1 MNVAYDSRPGEVKKI
16 HMDDIVTKS
25 TRICT
30 MDQPS
35 YKEQQISVNP
45 KSKPYKFLSEVMW
58 MVDEVIDHRIRRGV
72 AYVPVV
78 PGSAGDERCLPERS
92 TV

>member
-1 MNVAYDSRPGEVKKI
+1 MNVAYDSRPGEIKKI
-16 HMDDIVTKS
+16 HIMDDIVMKS

-45 KSKPYKFLSEVMW
+45 KSKPYKFL
-58 MVDEVIDHRIRRGV
+58 
-72 AYVPVV
+72 
-78 PGSAGDERCLPERS
+78 
-92 TV
+92 